1 MLVCIFTEYRWT
13 YAKPTLIGNQP
24 LVAAVSFSNHHCCS
38 FLSLDCRSDVFVVML
53 RYLNELSFYY
63 IAAENSQVTYHQM
76 YGIWGPFL

>member
-1 MLVCIFTEYRWT
+1 MLVCIFTDYHWT

-24 LVAAVSFSNHHCCS
+24 LVAAVHFVTIIVV
-38 FLSLDCRSDVFVVML
+38 LSLDCRSDVFVVML